1 MTGTVV
7 TFYSYKGGV
16 GRSFALA
23 NIAVLLARW
32 GHSVLTIDW
41 DLEAPG
47 LHAYFSPFLSDQP
60 DVGIVDLVDDFADDI
75 SRSALDYVTKLDAG
89 ESAALDLLAAGR
101 QDSTYPGK
109 VQAIDWAAMYDRG
122 FAEVLER
129 CREEWTDEY
138 DFVLIDSRTGY
149 ADVASICTAHL
160 PDRLVV
166 LFTANDQSVGGAV
179 NVAARADDARDR
191 MPYDRSQLTVLPV
204 LSRFDGRVEYERAE
218 NWHRTCA
225 DLAAPLFDN
234 WLVKN
239 VPGQDMLRHLT
250 LPYVSYWSFGEQLP
264 VRAER
269 TPSADQIAFALET
282 VAAVIAHQ
290 FDRTDL
296 LADNRDD
303 YVTAARA
310 QARDFKLDLLVSCP
324 RSALGLATSIVSELR
339 TLGVR
344 AEPSLSG
351 DVDFLGK
358 GQDLARHLCLLV
370 DRQVSRWQ
378 TAEAER
384 FLRRT
389 LTLDGY
395 RRLIPVLTEATE
407 PLALPGFLRNLQHL
421 SADAGPREVAALVHA
436 QLTGAEPPV
445 RPENPHRE
453 AALALRQLTERNL
466 QYNRWFLVEQI
477 VDSLTTALH
486 DNDTDGLRDLTID
499 LGLAARVSG
508 ADDRTAIPAKLRE
521 LINELTSR
529 LDYRARRY

>member
-32 GHSVLTIDW
+32 GHRVLTIDW

-47 LHAYFSPFLSDQP
+47 LHAYFAPFCSGAP
-60 DVGIVDLVDDFADDI
+60 EAGIVELVEDFAHGVDKPA
-75 SRSALDYVTKLDAG
+75 SAYVTRLDTDEPG
-89 ESAALDLLAAGR
+89 ALALVAAGR
-101 QDSTYPGK
+101 RDSGYAGK
-109 VQAIDWAAMYDRG
+109 VQAIDWEALYAQG
-122 FAEVLER
+122 FADVLER
-129 CREEWTDEY
+129 CRSEWTDEY

-179 NVAARADDARDR
+179 DVAARADEARDR
-191 MPYDRSQLTVLPV
+191 MPYDRAQLTVLPV
-204 LSRFDGRVEYERAE
+204 LSRFDSRVEYERAE
-218 NWHRTCA
+218 SWHRKCA
-225 DLAAPLFDN
+225 ELTAPLFHN

-239 VPGQDMLRHLT
+239 VSEADMLRHLT

-296 LADNRDD
+296 LVDNRDD
-303 YVTAARA
+303 YVTAAHS
-310 QARDFKLDLLVSCP
+310 QDRDFELDLLVSCP
-324 RSALGLATSIVSELR
+324 RSALGLATSIVQELR
-339 TLGVR
+339 SLGIR

-351 DVDFLGK
+351 DRDFLGK
-358 GQDLARHLCLLV
+358 GQDQARHLCLLV
-370 DRQVSRWQ
+370 AGQVSRWQ

-389 LTLDGY
+389 LTVDGD
-395 RRLIPVLTEATE
+395 RRLIPVLAESTE
-407 PLALPGFLRNLQHL
+407 PAALPGFLRNLQHL
-421 SADAGPREVAALVHA
+421 RADAGPREVAQALHA

-445 RPENPHRE
+445 RAENPHRE
-453 AALALRQLTERNL
+453 AAEALRQVLDRNL
-466 QYNRWFLVEQI
+466 GYNRWFTVEQI
-477 VDSLTTALH
+477 VDSLATALR
-486 DNDTDGLRDLTID
+486 DDDDDGLRALTIA
-499 LGLAARVSG
+499 LGVAGHASG
-508 ADDRTAIPAKLRE
+508 TNDRIPIPASLRE
-521 LINELTSR
+521 TIIPLVSR
-529 LDYRARRY
+529 FEYRARH

>member
-32 GHSVLTIDW
+32 GHRVLTIDW

-47 LHAYFSPFLSDQP
+47 LHAYFAPFLTGP
-60 DVGIVDLVDDFADDI
+60 PEVGIVDLVDDFTAGVEKPA
-75 SRSALDYVTKLDAG
+75 SAYVTTLDAG
-89 ESAALDLLAAGR
+89 EPGAMGLLAAGR
-101 QDSTYPGK
+101 RDTTYAGQ
-109 VQAIDWAAMYDRG
+109 VQAIDWEDLYARG
-122 FAEVLER
+122 FAGVLER
-129 CREEWTDEY
+129 CRSEWTDEY

-179 NVAARADDARDR
+179 DVAARADEARDR
-191 MPYDRSQLTVLPV
+191 LPYDRPQLTVLPV

-218 NWHRTCA
+218 SWHRKCA
-225 DLAAPLFDN
+225 ELTAPLFRN

-239 VPGQDMLRHLT
+239 VSEVDMLRHLT

-296 LADNRDD
+296 LVDNRDD
-303 YVTAARA
+303 YVTAAHA
-310 QARDFKLDLLVSCP
+310 QRRDFELDLLVSCP
-324 RSALGLATSIVSELR
+324 RSALGLASAIVQELR
-339 TLGVR
+339 LLGVR

-351 DVDFLGK
+351 DRDFLGK
-358 GQDLARHLCLLV
+358 GQDLARHLCLLI
-370 DRQVSRWQ
+370 DQQVSRWQ

-389 LTLDGY
+389 LTLDGD
-395 RRLIPVLTEATE
+395 RRLIPVLTGTTE
-407 PLALPGFLRNLQHL
+407 PSALPGFLRNLQHL
-421 SADAGPREVAALVHA
+421 TLGAGPREAARELHA
-436 QLTGAEPPV
+436 QLTGTEPPV
-445 RPENPHRE
+445 RTENPHRA
-453 AALALRQLTERNL
+453 AALALRQVLERDL

-477 VDSLTTALH
+477 VDSLATALR
-486 DNDTDGLRDLTID
+486 DNDSDGLRALTIALD
-499 LGLAARVSG
+499 VAGRVSG
-508 ADDRTAIPAKLRE
+508 TNERIAIPAKLRE
-521 LINELTSR
+521 SITTLISR
-529 LDYRARRY
+529 FEYRARC

>member
-1 MTGTVV
+1 MAGTVV

-32 GHSVLTIDW
+32 GHRVLTIDW

-47 LHAYFSPFLSDQP
+47 LHAYFAPFLSGP
-60 DVGIVDLVDDFADDI
+60 PEVGIVDLVDDFTAGVDKPA
-75 SRSALDYVTKLDAG
+75 SAYVTTLDAG
-89 ESAALDLLAAGR
+89 EPGAMGLMAAGR
-101 QDSTYPGK
+101 RDTTYAGQ
-109 VQAIDWAAMYDRG
+109 VQAIDWEDLYARG
-122 FAEVLER
+122 FADVLER
-129 CREEWTDEY
+129 CRSEWTDEY

-179 NVAARADDARDR
+179 DVAARADEARDR

-218 NWHRTCA
+218 SWHRKCA
-225 DLAAPLFDN
+225 ELTAPLFRN

-239 VPGQDMLRHLT
+239 VSEVDMLRYLT

-269 TPSADQIAFALET
+269 TPWADQIAFALET

-310 QARDFKLDLLVSCP
+310 RERDFELDLLVSCP
-324 RSALGLATSIVSELR
+324 RSALGLANSIVQELR
-339 TLGVR
+339 SLGVR

-351 DVDFLGK
+351 DRDFLGK

-370 DRQVSRWQ
+370 DEQVSRWQ

-389 LTLDGY
+389 LTLDGD
-395 RRLIPVLTEATE
+395 RRLIPVLTASTE
-407 PLALPGFLRNLQHL
+407 PSALPGFLRNLQHL
-421 SADAGPREVAALVHA
+421 GAETGPRDVATSLHA
-436 QLTGAEPPV
+436 QLTGTEPPT
-445 RPENPHRE
+445 RTENPHQE
-453 AALALRQLTERNL
+453 AAAALRQLPDRNL
-466 QYNRWFLVEQI
+466 GYNRWFLVEQI
-477 VDSLTTALH
+477 VDAMSTALR
-486 DNDTDGLRDLTID
+486 DNDIDVLRDLTVD
-499 LGLAARVSG
+499 LGLASRMSGTNDSIPIPTTLHESIITLVS
-508 ADDRTAIPAKLRE
+508 RF
-521 LINELTSR
+521 
-529 LDYRARRY
+529 DYRARR